1 MLLSRSFAA
10 RTGSRVS
17 ERACCAPLVRRL
29 CRSADPEATIA
40 PGGSDTPLALQR
52 RFAAL
57 DGLQMKYD
65 TMEKVYEQRLREME
79 MEFHNATEHVFDR
92 RSAIVSG
99 ASEPTTDEVTSS
111 SFETAHLVD
120 AEVPTSGVPEGVPG
134 FCATAIKQCLNS
146 DLATEDGEEDDL
158 PLEERFSEKDWEVL
172 DYLVD
177 VRTSLWV
184 PPSPRWDDVMTEE
197 DAQAQ
202 GLTPEQL
209 EQMDADA
216 DADGDDERESGF
228 ALSFRFAQG
237 NPFFDAELEELV
249 IHCYSHGEVAHV
261 TPEVLPWR
269 AGMDPTFETK
279 VKRKRR
285 KGSSVS
291 QRISEEVPRQSF
303 FRLFTPLEALE
314 EQDDEELAASVAKM
328 QQEMPLMLRENL
340 VPYASALY
348 IQALLEEGGDGFDD
362 DDVLDESD
370 LRGNNFRR

>member
-17 ERACCAPLVRRL
+17 ARACCAPLVRRL

-65 TMEKVYEQRLREME
+65 TMEKVYEQRLRDME

-134 FCATAIKQCLNS
+134 FWATAIKQCLNS

-158 PLEERFSEKDWEVL
+158 PLEQRFSEKDWEVL

-177 VRTSLWV
+177 VRTTLWV
-184 PPSPRWDDVMTEE
+184 PPAPRWDDVMTEE

-314 EQDDEELAASVAKM
+314 EQEDEELAASVAKM

-362 DDVLDESD
+362 DDALDESD